1 MSYINHT
8 SIDDINVES
17 SEITPLNFTLTE
29 PLMNLSET
37 VCIAENNE
45 TNIP

>member
-8 SIDDINVES
+8 SINDINVES

-29 PLMNLSET
+29 PLMNFSEN
-37 VCIAENNE
+37 VCIEENNE
-45 TNIP
+45 MNIP